1 MKRIL
6 NITFIF
12 FLLNACSK
20 DDNVQTAPSIK
31 ILGVS
36 ATDITEFTDSLVID
50 LEYTDGDGDIG
61 ESDPDKNS
69 LYIKDRRLSEADYY
83 FVKPLSPTGSE
94 IKITGKISVKMKN
107 TFLLG
112 TGNTEVTRFDIKL
125 RDRAGHWSNTTNT
138 PEITIHRK

>member
-1 MKRIL
+1 MKTKLTIAL
-6 NITFIF
+6 TL
-12 FLLNACSK
+12 FLMLACSK
-20 DDNVQTAPSIK
+20 DDLIQTAPSIR

-36 ATDITEFTDSLVID
+36 STDITEFTDSLVID
-50 LEYTDGDGDIG
+50 IEYTDGDGDIG

-83 FVKPLSPTGSE
+83 FVKPLSPPGSE